1 MCKRFIL
8 YALKP
13 FQGETLT
20 QLLKG
25 GESYLSEKE
34 AVEKVFAIKFSSRC
48 GRYHSNAITDWF
60 RGCYR
65 LWKNNVG
72 TWDYVIYPQHT
83 LAEEVAKTMPISKVT
98 FNFWCFTGIHFVYKW
113 IAGHAISNC
122 SSFMRLIQYCIVKII
137 LYQQNIIHI
146 LIKDL

>member
-34 AVEKVFAIKFSSRC
+34 AVEN
-48 GRYHSNAITDWF
+48 H
-60 RGCYR
+60 
-65 LWKNNVG
+65 L
-72 TWDYVIYPQHT
+72 
-83 LAEEVAKTMPISKVT
+83 L
-98 FNFWCFTGIHFVYKW
+98 
-113 IAGHAISNC
+113 
-122 SSFMRLIQYCIVKII
+122 SSFQADVDGITVMRLQTGFAVVIDYERTMWVLEIM
-137 LYQQNIIHI
+137 
-146 LIKDL
+146 

>member
-83 LAEEVAKTMPISKVT
+83 LAEVVAKTMPLSKVT
-98 FNFWCFTGIHFVYKW
+98 FNFWCLTGIHFVYKW
-113 IAGHAISNC
+113 IAGHAQFKQIFQTVHRSWG
-122 SSFMRLIQYCIVKII
+122 SYSIALLR
-137 LYQQNIIHI
+137 
-146 LIKDL
+146 

>member
-1 MCKRFIL
+1 MQFPLISLLSIGGYHIRLRLLLTLRWQTRQIYRCKLIDMHGSFDWSLQGSITNLNGISTNQKFCNVSDIGYQKHGGHQFQNMCKRFIL

-65 LWKNNVG
+65 L
-72 TWDYVIYPQHT
+72 
-83 LAEEVAKTMPISKVT
+83 
-98 FNFWCFTGIHFVYKW
+98 
-113 IAGHAISNC
+113 
-122 SSFMRLIQYCIVKII
+122 
-137 LYQQNIIHI
+137 
-146 LIKDL
+146 